1 MHSLKEH
8 LDFVAALREYGQE
21 HMGLQF
27 DGSFEQYSDTHQRCN
42 WLYVCHPDTLV
53 SGLKNRAP
61 FEFHWDTAKARRRQ
75 THFEKK
81 GFHTYLYQAEAHGG
95 RQCPIT
101 PSLLESVTA
110 RQGYVILHEGWHAT
124 LRLEG
129 LRMPYTLEESTGRV
143 VGLEGAKQFARHTG
157 DADMLQ
163 AATDQM
169 DAWGIFAGYI
179 NTMWR
184 KLTKLYARQNTAREL
199 TAIMQHIQDA
209 ADAARS
215 RMPPSWEREELNRP
229 VTNAFILRNHDY
241 TWYYPLALDVL
252 NKTGCLKR
260 AMLKYRKAADEGAPG
275 MLKEYIKKR

>member
-1 MHSLKEH
+1 MGALKEK
-8 LDFVAALREYGQE
+8 LAFVASLREYGKE
-21 HMGLQF
+21 HMTLQF
-27 DGSFEQYSDTHQRCN
+27 DGSFEHYSDEHQTCN
-42 WLYVCHPDTLV
+42 WLYVCYPDKLV

-61 FEFHWDTAKARRRQ
+61 FEFHWDTAKAKRRQ
-75 THFEKK
+75 KHFEKK

-95 RQCPIT
+95 HHCPIT
-101 PSLLESVTA
+101 PSLLESDKA
-110 RQGYVILHEGWHAT
+110 RQGYVVLHEGWHAT

-143 VGLEGAKQFARHTG
+143 VGLEGAKQYARHTG
-157 DADMLQ
+157 DTELLQ
-163 AATDQM
+163 TASDQM
-169 DAWGIFAGYI
+169 DAWGVFAGYI

-184 KLTKLYARQNTAREL
+184 KLSKLYAQPKTEREL
-199 TAIMQHIQDA
+199 NAIMQHVRDA
-209 ADAARS
+209 AEAIRL

-252 NKTGCLKR
+252 KKTASLKR